1 MFNKKA
7 KKEEVYSS
15 TDLSDLLSSPVFYSV
30 IALTF
35 ILGVSSVFGFFNNP
49 RKLKTVVDVIS
60 QKLLIN
66 PSSNTVTF
74 DRDDDYLLQKYSL
87 KASVNNQKGMSL
99 TTAVNSYNV
108 FSKIV
113 VLDFVS
119 NTINSN
125 EIQRVSFDYDITS
138 KQFWG
143 NIDTSRIDSL
153 IEGNQ
158 KLDENPLMIGAPLSS
173 EYSLEQ
179 GDKKYS
185 MGAGLLR
192 L

>member
-1 MFNKKA
+1 MFNRKA

-35 ILGVSSVFGFFNNP
+35 ILGVSSIFGFFNNP

-66 PSSNTVTF
+66 PNSNTVTF
-74 DRDDDYLLQKYSL
+74 DRDEDYLLQKYSL
-87 KASVNNQKGMSL
+87 KASANNRKEIPL
-99 TTAVNSYNV
+99 EVTTNPYSV
-108 FSKIV
+108 FSKVV
-113 VLDFVS
+113 VLDSIS
-119 NTINSN
+119 NITNNN

-143 NIDTSRIDSL
+143 NLDSSRIESL
-153 IEGNQ
+153 IEENQTLEGNS
-158 KLDENPLMIGAPLSS
+158 LMIGAPLSS
-173 EYSLEQ
+173 EYALEQ
-179 GDKKYS
+179 GDEKYS